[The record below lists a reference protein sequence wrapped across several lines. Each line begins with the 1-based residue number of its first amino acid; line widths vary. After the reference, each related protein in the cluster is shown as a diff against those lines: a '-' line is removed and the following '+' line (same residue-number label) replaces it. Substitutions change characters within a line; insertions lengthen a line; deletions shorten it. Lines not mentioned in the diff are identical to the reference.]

1 MFKKVT
7 FNLKVLKVE
16 NLSNEYIDIV
26 LGFINDRNF
35 HKREDSYYSII
46 RKLGK
51 INIEDPYSLNE
62 EEKPTDV
69 HPGDY
74 LVKAPNDGKVTVVP
88 ADKFNEVFGVND
100 D

>member
-46 RKLGK
+46 RKIGK
-51 INIEDPYSLNE
+51 INIDDPYNLSE
-62 EEKPTDV
+62 EDKPTDV

-74 LVKAPNDGKVTVVP
+74 LVKVGNHEKVTVVSEE
-88 ADKFNEVFGVND
+88 KFNEIFGVNND
-100 D
+100 